1 MQLYYFPGACSLA
14 DHIVLEWIGVPYE
27 TIRMDRDSIR
37 SSEYL
42 ALNPTGA
49 VPLLV
54 DGDYHLTQNAAI
66 LWYLADR
73 YSAAH
78 LLGEPT
84 PRGRAEVM
92 RWLSLLNSDL
102 HPAFKPM
109 FSPSR
114 FLADASREEEIAD
127 AARHAVRKYLAL
139 LNERLDGREW
149 LADQRSIADPYLFV
163 MLRWA
168 LRFNIDLKEFS
179 HLTRLLRR
187 MYADPG
193 VRKSILDEE
202 GETAE
207 YARATL

>member
-27 TIRMDRDSIR
+27 TIRLDRDSIK

-78 LLGEPT
+78 LLGEST

-114 FLADASREEEIAD
+114 FLPDASREAEIAD
-127 AARHAVRKYLAL
+127 TARLAIRKYLAI
-139 LNERLDGREW
+139 LNGRLDGREW

-168 LRFNIDLKEFS
+168 VRFNIDLKEFA
-179 HLTRLLRR
+179 HLARFLER
-187 MYADPG
+187 MYADHD
-193 VRKSILDEE
+193 VRKAILEEE

-207 YARATL
+207 YARAAM